1 MLLIDNPYLLLEI
14 DDIKCKI
21 RFNFDMFYRIY
32 TILEDKVMCKMF
44 NLEKEYTPLDILEE
58 FNKDTLL
65 LIMCAS
71 SNEMLKGYEILKEY
85 INENSEIIL
94 KSIYK
99 DICAQYIN
107 DIYYIEPDAEESKSS
122 NKENTFEEW
131 FNYYYAAAMDILKMS
146 KSDFLESNPAQIRER
161 IYRKKIIEINKAIE
175 IYNKTHNFGT
185 EENKVVE
192 VENLYDF
199 AAKI

>member
-1 MLLIDNPYLLLEI
+1 
-14 DDIKCKI
+14 
-21 RFNFDMFYRIY
+21 
-32 TILEDKVMCKMF
+32 
-44 NLEKEYTPLDILEE
+44 
-58 FNKDTLL
+58 
-65 LIMCAS
+65 
-71 SNEMLKGYEILKEY
+71 
-85 INENSEIIL
+85 
-94 KSIYK
+94 
-99 DICAQYIN
+99 
-107 DIYYIEPDAEESKSS
+107 
-122 NKENTFEEW
+122 
-131 FNYYYAAAMDILKMS
+131 MS

>member
-32 TILEDKVMCKMF
+32 TVLEDKAMCKMF
-44 NLEKEYTPLDILEE
+44 NLKKEYTPLDILEE

-65 LIMCAS
+65 LIMCVS

-107 DIYYIEPDAEESKSS
+107 DIYYIEPDAEENKSS
-122 NKENTFEEW
+122 NKENTFKEW

>member
-14 DDIKCKI
+14 DDIKFKI

-32 TILEDKVMCKMF
+32 TILEDKAMCKMF

-107 DIYYIEPDAEESKSS
+107 DIYYIEPDAEENKSS
-122 NKENTFEEW
+122 SKENTFEEW